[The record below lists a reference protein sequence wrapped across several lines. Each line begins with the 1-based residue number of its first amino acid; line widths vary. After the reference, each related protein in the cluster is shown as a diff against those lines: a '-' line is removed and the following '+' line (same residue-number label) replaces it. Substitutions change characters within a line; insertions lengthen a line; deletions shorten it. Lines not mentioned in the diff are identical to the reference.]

1 METNQS
7 STNRRGFLSTAGL
20 ATAALTLPHAA
31 RAQGAGGAKLRIG
44 IIGCGGRSNSVGEM
58 ALKDGRFE
66 VVALADY
73 FQEAVDR
80 QGEKFNVQADRRH
93 TGLNCFRKMLDAGG
107 IDIAAV
113 LSPPYFHPE
122 QVEAAVEAGVHVWLA
137 KPIAVDAPG
146 VARIEAAARKATE
159 KKRCFLVD
167 FQTRALAHYN
177 EAARLVAAGNLGTL
191 GFGEIEGTCPAFD
204 LRVPQDSQEAKLKN
218 WLQWRDLCGESIVEY
233 SIHAIDMASLMLGRN
248 PLSATGECGRFLLDR
263 YADPRPGD
271 VKDHWLATYDFGDGF
286 KVVFRG
292 KRIDGHDL
300 PNQHGI
306 YVRLHGSEGSL
317 LADYSGEVMIR
328 GKQSFFGDRFMKEKI
343 RGIYNLGITANW
355 KTFHDNIT
363 RGNYA
368 QETVAPSVRS
378 HYLALLA
385 REACYRNGESVTWDE
400 VVNSKT
406 SFAFDVTGLHT

>member
-1 METNQS
+1 MNTYPTS
-7 STNRRGFLSTAGL
+7 LTRRKFIAHSGL
-20 ATAALTLPHAA
+20 AAAAVSMPHIA
-31 RAQGAGGAKLRIG
+31 RAQNDGGGKLRIG
-44 IIGCGGRSNSVGEM
+44 IIGCGGRSNVVGEM

-66 VVALADY
+66 IVALADY

-80 QGEKFNVQADRRH
+80 QGESFKVPADRRY
-93 TGLNCFRKMLDAGG
+93 TGLNCFKKLLDAGG

-159 KKRCFLVD
+159 KKRCVLVD

-177 EAARLVAAGNLGTL
+177 EAARLAAAGSLGTL
-191 GFGEIEGTCPAFD
+191 GFGEIEGTCPAFE

-218 WLQWRDLCGESIVEY
+218 WLQWRDLCGESIIEY
-233 SIHAIDMASLMLGRN
+233 SIHAIDMASLMIGRN
-248 PLSATGECGRFLLDR
+248 PLSATGQCGRFLLDQ
-263 YADPRPGD
+263 YTDPRPGD
-271 VKDHWLATYDFGDGF
+271 VKDHWLATYDFGDGL

-300 PNQHGI
+300 PDQHGI

-328 GKQSFFGDRFMKEKI
+328 AKESFYGDRFMKEKI
-343 RGIYNLGITANW
+343 RGIYNRGITENW

-363 RGNYA
+363 KGNYA

-385 REACYRNGESVTWDE
+385 REACYRNGATVTWDE
-400 VVNSKT
+400 VVASKNT
-406 SFAFDVTGLHT
+406 LSFDATGLKS